1 MNKLFKTFALLAIFS
16 GSVQLFAQ
24 DYSPDVSLTYPV
36 FLDQCINFKDQP
48 QKQAWV
54 VFFWASWNSKSLYE
68 ISTLQSLHQTYQG
81 KPVRFVS
88 VSVDK
93 IRSKWEKVLKSS
105 STRMPWEHLLIERE
119 DDLNFLKRA
128 FPHKSM
134 PGMFVVKPDGM
145 IHQAINSNE
154 LTALLQE
161 ATSSLPN
168 KPLQVSN
175 THSAP
180 SGSSS
185 APASVPIADNNANPA
200 TSSVPPA
207 SSSSWAT
214 HTVKSGE
221 TLFSLYRKYQVPVS
235 EIKRVN
241 GLTSNNIR
249 IGQVLKIKRQ

>member
-154 LTALLQE
+154 LTDLLQE

-168 KPLQVSN
+168 KPLQASN
-175 THSAP
+175 TSSAP

-185 APASVPIADNNANPA
+185 APASVPIADNSSNPA
-200 TSSVPPA
+200 TSVPPA